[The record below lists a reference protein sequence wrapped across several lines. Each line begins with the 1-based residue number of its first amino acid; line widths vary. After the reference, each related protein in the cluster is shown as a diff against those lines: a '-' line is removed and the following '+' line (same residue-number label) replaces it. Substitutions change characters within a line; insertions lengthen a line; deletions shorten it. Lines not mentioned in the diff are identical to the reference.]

1 MGQTPNKK
9 MIYLYFD
16 KQLIMKKILIA
27 ILISV
32 VIGIVIYEINLYFF
46 NYDISIAPIVAAVT
60 TPIIIYL
67 YKDKILTK

>member
-1 MGQTPNKK
+1 
-9 MIYLYFD
+9 
-16 KQLIMKKILIA
+16 MKKILIA